1 MPRVFVVP
9 GHGAGDPGACA
20 HGYSEAERVRALA
33 SRMKALGGDAVML
46 ADFSR
51 NYYADGG
58 ISRLDLPRDVQIVE
72 LHMDSGPASA
82 RGGHVVI
89 NGRYAPDAY
98 DRAIASFLGWF
109 MPGRA
114 KTLVGR
120 TDLANPNRA
129 AARGYSYRL
138 VECGFISNAGD
149 LGRFNSEIDALAAGI
164 LAAFGIGE
172 GGADMATAEEV
183 WRYTYGDS
191 DNCFN
196 ALHYASREI
205 LRRDDPTG
213 RGYELTTHEHVKW
226 IAAEQAAQ
234 KERLER
240 IEAKLDALS
249 EGAKTE

>member
-1 MPRVFVVP
+1 MPRVFVIP

-33 SRMKALGGDAVML
+33 SRMKAQGGDAVML
-46 ADFSR
+46 SDFGR
-51 NYYADGG
+51 NYYADNG
-58 ISRLDLPRDVQIVE
+58 IMSLSLPAGTQIVE

-82 RGGHVVI
+82 RGGHVII

-98 DRAIASFLGWF
+98 DRAIAEFLGWF

-120 TDLANPNRA
+120 TDLANSNRA

-205 LRRDDPTG
+205 LRKDDPTG

>member
-1 MPRVFVVP
+1 MPRVFVIP

-33 SRMKALGGDAVML
+33 SRMKAQGGDAVML
-46 ADFSR
+46 SDFGR
-51 NYYADGG
+51 NYYADNG
-58 ISRLDLPRDVQIVE
+58 IMSLSLPAGTQIVE

-82 RGGHVVI
+82 RGGHVII

-98 DRAIASFLGWF
+98 DRAIAEFLGWL

-120 TDLANPNRA
+120 TDLANSNRA

-149 LGRFNSEIDALAAGI
+149 LGRFNSDIDALAAGI

-172 GGADMATAEEV
+172 GGAAMATAEEV

>member
-1 MPRVFVVP
+1 MPRVFVIP

-20 HGYSEAERVRALA
+20 HGFSEAERVRALA
-33 SRMKALGGDAVML
+33 SRMKALGGDAVAL

-58 ISRLDLPRDVQIVE
+58 ISSLSLPRDVQIVE

-82 RGGHVVI
+82 RGGHVVV

-114 KTLVGR
+114 NTVVGR

-149 LGRFNSEIDALAAGI
+149 LDRFNSDIDGLAAGI

-172 GGADMATAEEV
+172 GGRDMATAEEV
-183 WRYTYGDS
+183 WRYAYGDS

-196 ALHYASREI
+196 ALHEASREI
-205 LRRDDPTG
+205 LRKDDPSG
-213 RGYELTTHEHVKW
+213 RGMELTTHEHVKW
-226 IAAEQAAQ
+226 MAAKQADMAA
-234 KERLER
+234 RLER
-240 IEAKLDALS
+240 IEAMLAAQAENKA
-249 EGAKTE
+249 E